1 MKGPL
6 FTSLLRPLLPRP
18 GSLCFAAAATPRSNF
33 SIASSFLLSSSCSR
47 TASSLGL
54 ANSSPFSTSAR
65 QFSPA
70 SDKMAFD
77 PEDKRDVYFDVE
89 WVGPVLDDNLQ
100 LTGREEKQTGRIS
113 FKLFDDIVPRTAAN
127 FRELAKRPK
136 GHGYVGTPFHRI
148 IPNFMLQ
155 GGDYTRQNGTGG
167 YSIYGDASYKMP
179 DENFKLAHD
188 RPGLLSMANSGPNT
202 YVLLRALIFVAIFYR
217 SV

>member
-1 MKGPL
+1 
-6 FTSLLRPLLPRP
+6 
-18 GSLCFAAAATPRSNF
+18 
-33 SIASSFLLSSSCSR
+33 
-47 TASSLGL
+47 
-54 ANSSPFSTSAR
+54 
-65 QFSPA
+65 
-70 SDKMAFD
+70 MAFD

-202 YVLLRALIFVAIFYR
+202 NGSQFFITTVVTEWLDGRHVVFGEINKEDDSWRVVKSLEATGTSRGTINPSQR
-217 SV
+217 SVIVAAGVLDE